1 MEESVKHSKNQLL
14 RCLVVDD
21 EPTAREGIVDLVSKI
36 DFLYVAGT
44 CASAMEATTILQ
56 KNDIDLLFL
65 DINMPHL
72 SGLDFLESLERP
84 PLTILTTAYSE
95 YALEGYRLQVV
106 DYLLKPIS
114 FKRFYQAVLK
124 TQEILNTR
132 ELALNTGAENKNAF
146 LYVRQSDGFQKIVWE
161 DILYIEGL
169 ENYVKMQ
176 FKDKQL
182 VVHQTMTSL
191 EESLP
196 KEAFFRVHK
205 SFLVNV
211 NHIDSINSGRVFIGS
226 YELPIS
232 RHRKDE
238 LLNKVV
244 YKNLISK

>member
-1 MEESVKHSKNQLL
+1 MEESVKHL

-21 EPTAREGIVDLVSKI
+21 EPTAREGIVDLINNV
-36 DFLYVAGT
+36 DFLDVAGT
-44 CASAMEATTILQ
+44 CSSAMEAATFLQ
-56 KNDIDLLFL
+56 KGDIDLLFL

-72 SGLDFLESLERP
+72 SGLDLLESLEHP

-95 YALEGYRLQVV
+95 YALEGFRLQVA

-124 TQEILNTR
+124 AQETFNSR
-132 ELALNTGAENKNAF
+132 EMAKNTGGENKNAF
-146 LYVRQSDGFQKIVWE
+146 LYVRQGDGFQKIVWE

-205 SFLVNV
+205 SYLVNV
-211 NHIDSINSGRVFIGS
+211 NHIDSINGVRVIIGS

-238 LLNKVV
+238 LLNTIV

>member
-1 MEESVKHSKNQLL
+1 MNETVNNKSL

-21 EPTAREGIVDLVSKI
+21 EPTAREGIVDLIDNV
-36 DFLYVAGT
+36 DFLNVAGT
-44 CASAMEATTILQ
+44 CSSAMEAATVLQ
-56 KNDIDLLFL
+56 KGDIDLLFL

-72 SGLDFLESLERP
+72 SGLDLLESLEDP

-124 TQEILNTR
+124 AQDTFNTR
-132 ELALNTGAENKNAF
+132 ELAQNTSIENKNAF
-146 LYVRQSDGFQKIVWE
+146 LYVRQSDGFQKIDWK
-161 DILYIEGL
+161 DILYVEGL
-169 ENYVKMQ
+169 ENYVKMH

-182 VVHQTMTSL
+182 IVHQTMNSI

-196 KEAFFRVHK
+196 KDAFFRVHK
-205 SFLVNV
+205 SYLVNV
-211 NHIDSINSGRVFIGS
+211 NHIDSINGTRVFIDS
-226 YELPIS
+226 HELPIS

-238 LLNKVV
+238 LLNTVV

>member
-1 MEESVKHSKNQLL
+1 MNETVNNKSL

-21 EPTAREGIVDLVSKI
+21 EPTAREGIVDLINNV
-36 DFLYVAGT
+36 DFLNVAGT
-44 CASAMEATTILQ
+44 CSSAMEAATVLQ
-56 KNDIDLLFL
+56 KGNIDLLFL

-72 SGLDFLESLERP
+72 SGLDLLESLEHP

-114 FKRFYQAVLK
+114 FKRFYQAALK
-124 TQEILNTR
+124 AQNTFNTR
-132 ELALNTGAENKNAF
+132 ELAQNTGTENKSAF

-182 VVHQTMTSL
+182 VVHQTITSL

-211 NHIDSINSGRVFIGS
+211 NHIDTINSGRVFIGN